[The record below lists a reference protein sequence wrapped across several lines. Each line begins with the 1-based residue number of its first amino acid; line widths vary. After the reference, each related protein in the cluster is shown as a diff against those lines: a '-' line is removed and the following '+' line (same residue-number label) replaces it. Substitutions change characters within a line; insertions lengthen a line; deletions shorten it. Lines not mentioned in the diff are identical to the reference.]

1 MLKFLRKHNK
11 TLLAIFMCL
20 LMIVFIGG
28 SALESFLSPNPNQ
41 VVARSSLG
49 DIGTLDQQQA
59 MGFTRI
65 LESLGF
71 SWSRPVAGVEKP
83 IDVVDWILLTREAAR
98 FNIQPG
104 TASSKAVFGEAGDDV
119 LRTMSLRINV
129 RPAHILRAMSEF
141 RAIQLMGQAVSSAAL
156 PSTAEV
162 RTIAADILQK
172 VKVNAVVIPAEP
184 FVDESATFSDAEIEA
199 QWEPYK
205 DRVKGEG
212 LNFGYFLPHR
222 LTVEFV
228 RVEHEKVVESI
239 GVPNLE
245 KKARKYYD
253 ENLSEFRDP
262 APPPPVEGAE
272 PPSPYLPWE
281 QVKEQAIAAV
291 RKKAASEAAGRIAD
305 FIVQAAAEPFLDVP
319 RGEDGYKPAPISI
332 TMSGYYDKLIAQM
345 PPAIQFPDAVKS
357 GYTTAFTLETAEEIP
372 GIGEATYQSPTGQ
385 ILNLGTLAFRN
396 QGVVPKVPED
406 EGAGRVDFLSLHQTC
421 AYPLTDTK
429 GNVYVFRVN
438 RVLDG
443 RPSVVAGEARDL
455 VIKDLQLLQA
465 MKAAKERAEGLHSYA
480 IDTGLQEAFEYD
492 DVLAELREG
501 PSGAGIGYFTS
512 PMVSRLQLYQ
522 LAMGR
527 SADVWAGPGIGNVPQ
542 ELVNRWFMLEYAD
555 DKIRVQEV
563 PDRAVVLVVE
573 WVETHEAR
581 EDEFEGIRE
590 QVTTQIT
597 NQRMRQ
603 AVNDWLDPEKIR
615 ARNAFELA
623 R

>member
-49 DIGTLDQQQA
+49 DIGTRDQQQA
-59 MGFTRI
+59 LAFTRI

-71 SWSRPVAGVEKP
+71 SWARPVPGAEKP

-98 FNIQPG
+98 FHIQPG
-104 TASSKAVFGEAGDDV
+104 AASSKAVFGESGDEL
-119 LRTMSLRINV
+119 LRTVSLRTKV
-129 RPAHILRAMSEF
+129 RPEHILRAMSEL
-141 RAIQLMGQAVSSAAL
+141 RAIQMMGQAVSTAAL
-156 PSTAEV
+156 PSAAEV
-162 RTIAADILQK
+162 RAIARDILEK

-184 FVDESATFSDAEIEA
+184 FVDESTTFTDAEIEA

-222 LTVEFV
+222 LTVEFI
-228 RVEHEKVVESI
+228 RIEHEKIVEAI

-253 ENLSEFRDP
+253 DNLSEFRNP
-262 APPPPVEGAE
+262 TPPPPVEGAE

-281 QVKEQAIAAV
+281 QVKGQAIAEV
-291 RKKAASEAAGRIAD
+291 RKKAASEAAARIAD
-305 FIVQAAAEPFLDVP
+305 FLVQAAAEPFLDLP

-332 TMSGYYDKLIAQM
+332 TVSGYYDKLIAQM
-345 PPAIQFPDAVKS
+345 PPAIHFPDAVKS
-357 GYTTAFTLETAEEIP
+357 GYTTAFTVEQAEEIP
-372 GIGEATYQSPTGQ
+372 GIGEATYRSQTGQ
-385 ILNLGTLAFRN
+385 ILNMGTLAFRN
-396 QGVVPKVPED
+396 QGVVPKVPE
-406 EGAGRVDFLSLHQTC
+406 EAGASRIDFLALHQTC
-421 AYPLTDTK
+421 PYPVTDSK

-443 RPSVVAGEARDL
+443 RPSVVAGEARDM
-455 VIKDLQLLQA
+455 VIKDLRLLQA
-465 MKAAKERAEGLHSYA
+465 MKAARDRAEGLHSYA
-480 IDTGLQEAFEYD
+480 MDTGLQEAFEYD
-492 DVLAELREG
+492 DVLAELRES
-501 PSGAGIGYFTS
+501 PTGAGIGYFTS
-512 PMVSRLQLYQ
+512 PMVSRMQLYQ

-527 SADVWAGPGIGNVPQ
+527 SAEVWAGPGIGSVPQ
-542 ELVNRWFMLEYAD
+542 ELVDRWFMLEYAD
-555 DKIRVQEV
+555 DKIRVQEI
-563 PDRAVVLVVE
+563 PDRAAVLVVE
-573 WVETHEAR
+573 WVETYEAR

-603 AVNDWLDPEKIR
+603 AVTNWLDPDKIR